1 MFRRVL
7 LTACLLAA
15 LGAGSAPWAQET
27 IHALPGARQQQEIEV
42 LHAPASQ
49 QVTAVDGVAQQEI
62 RKNEIPSPAQRRAS
76 AVGKVAVGVLA
87 AAVAIA
93 ASAAS
98 LLLL

>member
-1 MFRRVL
+1 MDRRFV
-7 LTACLLAA
+7 AAVCLGIA
-15 LGAGSAPWAQET
+15 LGIGVPATAQET
-27 IHALPGARQQQEIEV
+27 IERLPGADKQQEVEI
-42 LHAPASQ
+42 LHAPSQ
-49 QVTAVDGVAQQEI
+49 QQVEAVDGVAQQDV
-62 RKNEIPSPAQRRAS
+62 RKNEIPSPTQRRVS